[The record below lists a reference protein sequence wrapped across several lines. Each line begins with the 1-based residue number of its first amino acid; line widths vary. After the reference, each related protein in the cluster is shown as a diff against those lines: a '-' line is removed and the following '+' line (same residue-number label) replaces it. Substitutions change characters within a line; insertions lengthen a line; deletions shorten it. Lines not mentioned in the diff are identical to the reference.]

1 MSRGDDERDTVAFFM
16 ARWHGKDDRVR
27 LVAISKGA
35 DFEIDLSRFAEA
47 ETAFAYVDD
56 VGSSVE
62 ILHGLAVDG
71 RMSIPDRG
79 PFMWLDGP
87 RDCVLM
93 RPTEQGRKDGRVS
106 FRSHGLG
113 EFCVEIYLVRPNGS
127 VELLHENDFCFK

>member
-1 MSRGDDERDTVAFFM
+1 M

-35 DFEIDLSRFAEA
+35 DFEIDLSRFTEA
-47 ETAFAYVDD
+47 EPAFAYVDD
-56 VGSSVE
+56 LGTSVL

-71 RMSIPDRG
+71 RITISDR
-79 PFMWLDGP
+79 PAFMWLKGP

-93 RPTEQGRKDGRVS
+93 RPTAEGTKDGRVS
-106 FRSHGLG
+106 FRSLGVG
-113 EFCVEIYLVRPNGS
+113 EFCVEIYLVRPDGS